1 MFDFLKKNIQNTSL
15 LQGATD
21 VHSHLL
27 PGVDDGFPD
36 NESSQEAI
44 SFLEEVGIKRII
56 FTPHI
61 MEDLTQNRASFLKE
75 RFQQFTSTTQTSIQF
90 HLAAE
95 YMLDA
100 SFEERLNE
108 EILGLDEKHI
118 LVETSYFS
126 GPPNLYD
133 LLYQITLKGYVPVI
147 AHAERY
153 LYMKD
158 EEINHLRG
166 LGCELQMNLMS
177 LAGIYGK
184 GIGKRALNFL
194 HDGWYTYIG
203 SDIHRLSPF
212 QHALKQIKLNSK
224 ERAAMQQLFEN
235 NHRLF

>member
-100 SFEERLNE
+100 AFEERLNE

-158 EEINHLRG
+158 EEINHLRD

-184 GIGKRALNFL
+184 A
-194 HDGWYTYIG
+194 
-203 SDIHRLSPF
+203 
-212 QHALKQIKLNSK
+212 
-224 ERAAMQQLFEN
+224 
-235 NHRLF
+235 

>member
-1 MFDFLKKNIQNTSL
+1 M
-15 LQGATD
+15 
-21 VHSHLL
+21 
-27 PGVDDGFPD
+27 
-36 NESSQEAI
+36 
-44 SFLEEVGIKRII
+44 
-56 FTPHI
+56 
-61 MEDLTQNRASFLKE
+61 
-75 RFQQFTSTTQTSIQF
+75 
-90 HLAAE
+90 
-95 YMLDA
+95 
-100 SFEERLNE
+100 
-108 EILGLDEKHI
+108 
-118 LVETSYFS
+118 
-126 GPPNLYD
+126 
-133 LLYQITLKGYVPVI
+133 I

-158 EEINHLRG
+158 EEINHLRD

-194 HDGWYTYIG
+194 HDDWYTYIG